1 LDVSTLASNKQI
13 TPRGVLNKKYDR
25 IAHLAE
31 DATPESAKKN
41 TVKEEIVLEFAEH
54 VRKQFVQLYPQFP
67 DLLLSPANECG
78 VPKFIC
84 SAIRPTLPPVR
95 DLYDATACARFISQ
109 LIRYEPL
116 DPPTELPRVLVS
128 PAQTLAA
135 RAGDCLD
142 MSTLL
147 ASLLIGNGYDAFVV
161 VGTAPRW
168 ITLRYEGLS
177 RASAAAP
184 PDSLDR
190 DAQIRIAQG
199 AGGAPNSQKVS
210 AAAVLANNKY
220 RPAPALNLESEFL
233 RSQRE
238 AAEAK
243 KAAEEKIASGK
254 DDGFESVDETDEDE
268 LTRARNGL
276 ARPPNAVPAMDAY
289 LAKKNAGTSGGGT
302 TPEAAAAVN
311 TPADPLEG
319 QRVHAWVLV
328 REGKREVQNSFFI
341 EPSTGLIYVAS
352 DAKSLPY
359 LTVEMLF
366 NHKNV
371 WVNMQG
377 MPLIPRQSI
386 TDDGTPLST
395 ALRAALG
402 TNSLGR
408 GIAARGFVSALAAEG
423 SHASSISVDEKKKQ
437 AGPVRPEMLSP
448 YMAALAAM
456 KQVQLAEAAE
466 VKRQRK
472 GTGLVEKKP
481 EPKAAPPKGGKA
493 AAPVEEA
500 PEQPEEDPAD
510 EEAAANVG
518 KPFTPPPGAPTLEG
532 FGAEYALANP
542 RPPKPKVDHA
552 AIKKQKEAAAAAEAA
567 AAKAADAAEGGSG
580 GGEGTNGEPSEEAS
594 SGEASGEAA
603 GGASSSSS
611 GGEDPQAQSESP
623 PAAAAVVAVSAIDDD
638 SSGPPPGSSQ
648 SNLRPSLASRP
659 NTRGRQPG
667 RLGAGPWKEVMQAQT
682 EALQKELADILSAQE
697 MALPQL
703 YEMTWDL
710 TNGDAFEHVLLPFDA
725 PPEALG
731 EDEGEES
738 KEEVEEKTEEAPT
751 TPAAVSSS
759 SEDGSAED
767 GEDGEKGEESEGK
780 SESEARPSSGASA
793 GAAGSSGSRPSSQA
807 GGQRK
812 KPAKIVDKYAGL
824 KIEHDGE
831 HVLDLPPSWGSPLV
845 IDRKAI
851 RYAMALHPKF
861 GTTTLS
867 YKSRTE
873 EFATHSNP
881 FGLIS
886 RYTEYAD
893 VERLR
898 VIKIVEVFARRQDFL
913 FKRIRRLPDS
923 RLKSGGKPMT
933 LNVTEEHF
941 ERGRAN
947 GLAIIIDEPGVGCD
961 VYFHAGARI
970 DGLLRRREV
979 YGKKTFELYSEAA
992 PNRMWYRSVTFESP
1006 QNVPHSKDKNK
1017 AHLVPLTVETAPKVE
1032 SRIRKLA
1039 EKYRRDLSGSTPS
1052 FADIQKLVFHFDK
1065 SSTEARYFP
1074 AAGCIAR
1081 SVRVYDRSS
1090 GAMEQVT
1097 KDPTAPAQPPRPY
1110 DVNVDFLKACDR
1122 EKECHTILR
1131 LHAKDSFELRQTR
1144 AHEVQHV
1151 ELSQTLFEVAEER
1164 ARAGLP
1170 LVEHEETKSDDLD
1183 AEPDFLL
1190 PFLLAAKCHD
1200 VNNPTE
1206 KEAKKADKDARSAF
1220 KERLSERAGIIQR
1233 RLDDENDKLLRRQQA
1248 FARNRDHSEAAE
1260 HEFEAFQAESNF
1272 RISILENRLER
1283 HNSLLPKAL
1292 ADLDQR
1298 LHGDLRLQIVYDPE
1312 GYKKRMEEE
1321 NNS

>member
-1 LDVSTLASNKQI
+1 MSQKTNTTI
-13 TPRGVLNKKYDR
+13 TPRGVLNKKLDR
-25 IAHLAE
+25 IAQLHE
-31 DATPESAKKN
+31 DATPDSAKKN

-54 VRKQFVQLYPQFP
+54 VRKQFVQLYPQVP

-84 SAIRPTLPPVR
+84 SSIRPTLPPVR
-95 DLYDATACARFISQ
+95 DLYDAPICARFISQ

-116 DPPTELPRVLVS
+116 DPPTDLPRVLVS

-142 MSTLL
+142 MSVLL
-147 ASLLIGNGYDAFVV
+147 ASLLLGAGYDAYVV
-161 VGTAPRW
+161 IGTAPKW
-168 ITLRYEGLS
+168 ITLRFDGLS
-177 RASAAAP
+177 RATVTTP

-210 AAAVLANNKY
+210 AAAVLSNNKY
-220 RPAPALNLESEFL
+220 KPAPALNLESDFL
-233 RSQRE
+233 KSQRE
-238 AAEAK
+238 AAAAK
-243 KAAEEKIASGK
+243 IAAEEKIASGK
-254 DDGFESVDETDEDE
+254 DDGFESQDESDEQE
-268 LTRARNGL
+268 LIRSRNGL
-276 ARPPNAVPAMDAY
+276 PRAPNVVPAMDAY
-289 LAKKNAGTSGGGT
+289 LAKKNAGTSGGGA
-302 TPEAAAAVN
+302 TPESLVAAN

-319 QRVHAWVLV
+319 QRVHAWVLI
-328 REGKREVQNSFFI
+328 REGKREVQSSYFI
-341 EPSTGLIYVAS
+341 EPSTGSIYIAS

-386 TDDGTPLST
+386 TDDGTPLAA

-402 TNSLGR
+402 VNAMGR
-408 GIAARGFVSALAAEG
+408 GIAARGFVSAVATEG
-423 SHASSISVDEKKKQ
+423 TQASSINLEEKKKQ

-481 EPKAAPPKGGKA
+481 EPKAAAPKGGKA
-493 AAPVEEA
+493 AQVEEV

-552 AIKKQKEAAAAAEAA
+552 AIKKQKEAAAAASAALAASTESNTEA
-567 AAKAADAAEGGSG
+567 ST
-580 GGEGTNGEPSEEAS
+580 GEGVSSNNGEPSSSEEAS
-594 SGEASGEAA
+594 NGEVNGEVATA
-603 GGASSSSS
+603 T
-611 GGEDPQAQSESP
+611 GGEDPQPQTESAA
-623 PAAAAVVAVSAIDDD
+623 PAAQAVIAPEED
-638 SSGPPPGSSQ
+638 SGPPPGSSQ

-697 MALPQL
+697 KALPQL
-703 YEMTWDL
+703 HEMTWDL
-710 TNGDAFEHVLLPFDA
+710 SNGNAFEHVLLPFDA
-725 PPEALG
+725 PQESHGEEGGESKEDGTDEVQAEEAVASSPPTSSSEESTAEND
-731 EDEGEES
+731 EDEGEKS
-738 KEEVEEKTEEAPT
+738 EEGEGKTEN
-751 TPAAVSSS
+751 
-759 SEDGSAED
+759 
-767 GEDGEKGEESEGK
+767 
-780 SESEARPSSGASA
+780 EARPSSS
-793 GAAGSSGSRPSSQA
+793 GAAAAAASGSGSRPSSQA
-807 GGQRK
+807 GGTRK
-812 KPAKIVDKYAGL
+812 KPTKVVDKYAGL
-824 KIEHDGE
+824 KIEKDGE
-831 HVLDLPPSWGSPLV
+831 HILDLPPSWSSPLI

-851 RYAMALHPKF
+851 RYAVALHPKF
-861 GTTTLS
+861 GVTTLS

-873 EFATHSNP
+873 EFAIHSNP

-886 RYTEYAD
+886 RFTEYAD
-893 VERLR
+893 AERLK
-898 VIKIVEVFARRQDFL
+898 VIRIVEVFSRRNDFL
-913 FKRIRRLPDS
+913 SKRIRRLSDS
-923 RLKSGGKPMT
+923 KIKSGKPIT

-947 GLAIIIDEPGVGCD
+947 GLAIIIDEPGLGCD
-961 VYFHAGARI
+961 LYFHAGARI
-970 DGLLRRREV
+970 DGLLRRREI
-979 YGKKTFELYSEAA
+979 YGKKTFEYYSEAA
-992 PNRMWYRSVTFESP
+992 PNRMWYRSVTFENP
-1006 QNVPHSKDKNK
+1006 HTVPHHGKEKTK

-1032 SRIRKLA
+1032 SRVRKMA

-1052 FADIQKLVFHFDK
+1052 YEDVQKLVFHLDK
-1065 SSTEARYFP
+1065 STIEARYFP

-1081 SVRVYDRSS
+1081 SIRVYERSS
-1090 GAMEQVT
+1090 GAMEQKT
-1097 KDPTAPAQPPRPY
+1097 KDPTSPSEPLRPY
-1110 DVNVDFLKACDR
+1110 DVNVDFLKACNR
-1122 EKECHTILR
+1122 EKDCHSVLR
-1131 LHAKDSFELRQTR
+1131 IHAKDSFELLQTR

-1151 ELSQTLFEVAEER
+1151 ELAQTLFEIAE
-1164 ARAGLP
+1164 ARAKAGVP

-1190 PFLLAAKCHD
+1190 PFLLAAKCQD
-1200 VNNPTE
+1200 VVNPSE
-1206 KEAKKADKDARSAF
+1206 KEAKKAERDARAAF
-1220 KERLSERAGIIQR
+1220 KERLGERAGIIQK
-1233 RLDDENDKLLRRQQA
+1233 RLDEENDKLLRRQQA
-1248 FARNRDHSEAAE
+1248 FARNRDHSESAE
-1260 HEFEAFQAESNF
+1260 HEFESFQAESNF
-1272 RISILENRLER
+1272 RISILETRLER

-1292 ADLDQR
+1292 AELDQR
-1298 LHGDLRLQIVYDPE
+1298 LRADLRLQIVNDPE
-1312 GYKKRMEEE
+1312 GYRRRMEEQ
-1321 NNS
+1321 

>member
-1 LDVSTLASNKQI
+1 M
-13 TPRGVLNKKYDR
+13 LNKKYDR
-25 IAHLAE
+25 IANLPE
-31 DATPESAKKN
+31 DATPDSAKKN

-78 VPKFIC
+78 VPKFVC

-95 DLYDATACARFISQ
+95 DLYDATTCARFISQ

-142 MSTLL
+142 MSALL
-147 ASLLIGNGYDAFVV
+147 ASLLIGAGYDAFVV
-161 VGTAPRW
+161 VGTAPKW

-177 RASAAAP
+177 RTTHAVP
-184 PDSLDR
+184 HDSLDR
-190 DAQIRIAQG
+190 EAQIRIAQG
-199 AGGAPNSQKVS
+199 AGGAPYSQKVS
-210 AAAVLANNKY
+210 AAVVLANNKY
-220 RPAPALNLESEFL
+220 RPAAALNLESEFL

-238 AAEAK
+238 AEAAK
-243 KAAEEKIASGK
+243 KAAEEKITSGK
-254 DDGFESVDETDEDE
+254 DDGFESVEETDADE
-268 LTRARNGL
+268 LIRSRNGL
-276 ARPPNAVPAMDAY
+276 PRPPNAVPAMDAY
-289 LAKKNAGTSGGGT
+289 LAKKNAGTSGGGKT
-302 TPEAAAAVN
+302 SEAAAAAN

-328 REGKREVQNSFFI
+328 REGKREVQSSFFI
-341 EPSTGLIYVAS
+341 EPSTGLIYLAS

-359 LTVEMLF
+359 LTVETLF

-377 MPLIPRQSI
+377 MPLIPRQNI

-402 TNSLGR
+402 VNALGR
-408 GIAARGFVSALAAEG
+408 GIAARGFVGAVAAEG
-423 SHASSISVDEKKKQ
+423 SQAASISVDEKKKQ

-481 EPKAAPPKGGKA
+481 EPKAAPPKGGK

-552 AIKKQKEAAAAAEAA
+552 AIKKQKEAAAAEAASAAEAA
-567 AAKAADAAEGGSG
+567 EANS
-580 GGEGTNGEPSEEAS
+580 GGEGANGEPSEDAS
-594 SGEASGEAA
+594 NGEASGEAV
-603 GGASSSSS
+603 GGTSSS
-611 GGEDPQAQSESP
+611 GEDPQAQSESP
-623 PAAAAVVAVSAIDDD
+623 PPAAVVAAPSDDN
-638 SSGPPPGSSQ
+638 SGPPPGSSQ
-648 SNLRPSLASRP
+648 SNLRPSISSRP

-697 MALPQL
+697 KALPQL
-703 YEMTWDL
+703 HEMTWDL
-710 TNGDAFEHVLLPFDA
+710 SDGNAFEHVLLPFDA
-725 PPEALG
+725 PPEAQG

-738 KEEVEEKTEEAPT
+738 KEEAEEQPQEAPASPT
-751 TPAAVSSS
+751 VTS
-759 SEDGSAED
+759 SAEEGS
-767 GEDGEKGEESEGK
+767 GEEEEGGEKGDESEGK
-780 SESEARPSSGASA
+780 TDKEARPASSGASGSV
-793 GAAGSSGSRPSSQA
+793 GAAGSGSRPSSQA
-807 GGQRK
+807 GGPRK
-812 KPAKIVDKYAGL
+812 KPAKVVDKYAGL

-831 HVLDLPPSWGSPLV
+831 HILDLPPSWGSPLV

-861 GTTTLS
+861 GATTLS

-898 VIKIVEVFARRQDFL
+898 AIKIVEVFARRQDFL
-913 FKRIRRLPDS
+913 YKRIRRLPDS
-923 RLKSGGKPMT
+923 RLQSGKPMT

-947 GLAIIIDEPGVGCD
+947 GLAIIIDEPGMGCD
-961 VYFHAGARI
+961 VYFHAGARL
-970 DGLLRRREV
+970 DGLLRRREIF
-979 YGKKTFELYSEAA
+979 GKKTFEYYSEAA
-992 PNRMWYRSVTFESP
+992 PNRMWYRSVTFDISHHAHR
-1006 QNVPHSKDKNK
+1006 HSKDKNK
-1017 AHLVPLTVETAPKVE
+1017 SHLVPLTVETAPKVE
-1032 SRIRKLA
+1032 TRIRKMA

-1052 FADIQKLVFHFDK
+1052 FKDIQKLVFHFDK
-1065 SSTEARYFP
+1065 GTTEARYFP

-1081 SVRVYDRSS
+1081 SVRVYDRLS
-1090 GAMEQVT
+1090 GAMEQIT
-1097 KDPTAPAQPPRPY
+1097 KDPTSPVEPPRPY
-1110 DVNVDFLKACDR
+1110 DINVDFLKTCDR
-1122 EKECHTILR
+1122 EKDCHTILR
-1131 LHAKDSFELRQTR
+1131 LHAKDSFELWQTR
-1144 AHEVQHV
+1144 AHELQHV
-1151 ELSQTLFEVAEER
+1151 ELSQTLFEIAEER
-1164 ARAGLP
+1164 AKAGLP

-1206 KEAKKADKDARSAF
+1206 KEAKKADKDARAAF
-1220 KERLSERAGIIQR
+1220 KERLGERAGIIQR

-1298 LHGDLRLQIVYDPE
+1298 LHADMRLQIVYDPE
-1312 GYKKRMEEE
+1312 GYKRRMEEQ
-1321 NNS
+1321 